1 MRPQPEG
8 GAPLRQEA
16 ETAHDQAHVRDFA
29 QSYTE
34 AWCSHDPARVADH
47 YALGGTIAI
56 NGGEPTEI
64 TDVAHSFIDT
74 FPDIQVFM
82 DDVVFK
88 DEMVELHWTFTGTN
102 TGPGGTGK
110 WVRISGFEEWTF
122 GDDGLV
128 AESKGHYDQAE
139 YDRQL
144 QQGAPR
150 L

>member
-1 MRPQPEG
+1 M
-8 GAPLRQEA
+8 
-16 ETAHDQAHVRDFA
+16 THDQARVRDFA
-29 QSYTE
+29 RSYTG
-34 AWCSHDPARVADH
+34 AWGSHDPARVADH
-47 YALGGTIAI
+47 YTPGGTIAI
-56 NGGEPTEI
+56 NGGEPTGI
-64 TDVAHSFIDT
+64 TEVAQAFIAT

-88 DEMVELHWTFTGTN
+88 DEVVELHWTFTGTSA
-102 TGPGGTGK
+102 GSGGTGK

-144 QQGAPR
+144 EQGAPQ

>member
-1 MRPQPEG
+1 M
-8 GAPLRQEA
+8 
-16 ETAHDQAHVRDFA
+16 THDQARVRDFA
-29 QSYTE
+29 QNYTA
-34 AWCSHDPARVADH
+34 AWCSHDPARVAD
-47 YALGGTIAI
+47 YYTPGGTIAI

-64 TDVAHSFIDT
+64 NEVAHSFIAT

-82 DDVVFK
+82 DAVVFK
-88 DEMVELHWTFTGTN
+88 DEVVELHWTFTGTN

-110 WVRISGFEEWTF
+110 WVRISGCEEWTF

-128 AESKGHYDQAE
+128 AESKGHDDQAE

-144 QQGAPR
+144 EQGAPQ

>member
-1 MRPQPEG
+1 M
-8 GAPLRQEA
+8 AP
-16 ETAHDQAHVRDFA
+16 DQDRLRDFA
-29 QSYTE
+29 RSYTE
-34 AWCSHDPARVADH
+34 AWCSHDPARVAGH
-47 YALGGTIAI
+47 FTPGGTIAI

-64 TDVAHSFIDT
+64 AEVARSFVSA

-82 DDVVFK
+82 DDVVFT
-88 DEMVELHWTFTGTN
+88 DESVEFHWTFTGTN

-128 AESKGHYDQAE
+128 TESKGDYDQAE

-144 QQGAPR
+144 QHGAP
-150 L
+150 